1 MTNSLLFI
9 SIECFVSANCST
21 PFYHSIARCE
31 RLLWESTLS
40 AGMSPIRHAC
50 QLLDTCISLT
60 TQIGTSVPTNVFN
73 TLQNTSLNRGCQIAS
88 FTPKP
93 DNWCPFACVIRPY
106 HHANFTSPHLLIPE
120 SKPNFWCIRIPHP
133 VFPASSPSKFVF
145 SPLPIVAPPSF
156 SVLLSHSHYILNA
169 DPTATSSRHSSRSTS
184 ISARVRMRASWR
196 RTHGSARLH
205 GRGCQVTGILL
216 ERW

>member
-73 TLQNTSLNRGCQIAS
+73 TLQNTSLNRVCQIAS

-120 SKPNFWCIRIPHP
+120 SQNPNPIFGVSVFPILSFLPPLPPNSFFLPFQSLRLP
-133 VFPASSPSKFVF
+133 VFPCSCHIHIISLMLILLLLPPGIPPA
-145 SPLPIVAPPSF
+145 PLPFPLECECELPGAG
-156 SVLLSHSHYILNA
+156 LT
-169 DPTATSSRHSSRSTS
+169 DPLGCMGVG
-184 ISARVRMRASWR
+184 AR
-196 RTHGSARLH
+196 
-205 GRGCQVTGILL
+205 
-216 ERW
+216 